1 MSPKSSSPR
10 LEIWAIDGIG
20 EVRPGDDLV
29 GLIIAA
35 KPQLRDGDVLVV
47 TQKVVSKAE
56 AQLVPID
63 PGDPLSKAKIVEGE
77 SVRVLRRRGELIVS
91 ETRHGFVCA
100 NAGVDLSNVSHGWA
114 ALLPEDPDR
123 SARRMRDGLRGKL
136 DVDVAV
142 IISDTFG
149 RPWRR
154 GLTDVAI
161 GCAGIMAI
169 VDLRGTH
176 DSNGYELQVTEVC
189 VVDELASA
197 AEMVMGKSSGLCAAI
212 VRGVD
217 PTWLGPG
224 EVVTEVV
231 RPASEDLFR

>member
-1 MSPKSSSPR
+1 MSPSPR
-10 LEIWAIDGIG
+10 LEIFAVDGIG

-29 GLIIAA
+29 GLLVDA
-35 KPQLRDGDVLVV
+35 KPKLKDGDVLVV

-63 PGDPLSKAKIVEGE
+63 PGDPQSKARIIDGE
-77 SVRVLRRRGELIVS
+77 SVRVLRRRGEMVIS

-100 NAGVDLSNVSHGWA
+100 NAGVDLSNVTAGWA

-123 SARRMRDGLRGKL
+123 SARRLRDGLRGRMS
-136 DVDVAV
+136 VDVAV

-161 GCAGIMAI
+161 GCAGIKPI
-169 VDLRGTH
+169 VDLRGTA
-176 DSNGYELQVTEVC
+176 DANGYELQVTEVC

-197 AEMVMGKSSGLCAAI
+197 AEMVMGKATGLCAAV

-217 PTWLGPG
+217 PTWLGRG
-224 EVVTEVV
+224 EVVAEVV
-231 RPASEDLFR
+231 RPAAEDLFR

>member
-1 MSPKSSSPR
+1 MGPR
-10 LEIWAIDGIG
+10 LEIWAVDGIG
-20 EVRPGDDLV
+20 EVTPGDDLV
-29 GLIIAA
+29 SLIVDA
-35 KPQLRDGDVLVV
+35 KPDLQDGDVLVV

-63 PGDPLSKAKIVEGE
+63 PGDPLSKQKIVEGE
-77 SVRVLRRRGELIVS
+77 SVRILRRRGDLIVA

-100 NAGVDLSNVSHGWA
+100 NAGVDLSNVTAGWA

-123 SARRMRDGLRGKL
+123 SARRLRDGLRGRL

-161 GCAGIMAI
+161 GCAGIRAI
-169 VDLRGTH
+169 VDLRGTK

-189 VVDELASA
+189 VVDELAAA
-197 AEMVMGKSSGLCAAI
+197 AEMVMGKATGLCAAV
-212 VRGVD
+212 VRGID
-217 PTWLGPG
+217 PNWLGRG
-224 EVVTEVV
+224 EVVSEVV
-231 RPASEDLFR
+231 RPAAEDLFR

>member
-1 MSPKSSSPR
+1 MGPR
-10 LEIWAIDGIG
+10 LEIWAVDGIG
-20 EVRPGDDLV
+20 EVTPGDDLIS
-29 GLIIAA
+29 LIADA
-35 KPQLRDGDVLVV
+35 KPDLQDGDVLVV

-63 PGDPLSKAKIVEGE
+63 PGDPLSKQKIVEGE
-77 SVRVLRRRGELIVS
+77 SVRILRRRGELIVA

-100 NAGVDLSNVSHGWA
+100 NAGVDLSNVTAGWA
-114 ALLPEDPDR
+114 ALLPEEPDR
-123 SARRMRDGLRGKL
+123 SARRLRDGLRGRL

-161 GCAGIMAI
+161 GCAGIKPI
-169 VDLRGTH
+169 VDLRGTK

-197 AEMVMGKSSGLCAAI
+197 AEMVMGKATGLCAAV

-217 PTWLGPG
+217 PEWMGRG
-224 EVVTEVV
+224 DVVADVV
-231 RPASEDLFR
+231 RPADEDLFR

>member
-1 MSPKSSSPR
+1 MSPR

-20 EVRPGDDLV
+20 EVTPGDDLV
-29 GLIIAA
+29 SLIVDA
-35 KPQLRDGDVLVV
+35 KPDLQDGDVLVV

-63 PGDPLSKAKIVEGE
+63 PGDPLSKQKIVEGE
-77 SVRVLRRRGELIVS
+77 SVRILRRRGDLIVS

-100 NAGVDLSNVSHGWA
+100 NAGVDLSNVTAGWA
-114 ALLPEDPDR
+114 ALLPEAPDR
-123 SARRMRDGLRGKL
+123 SARRLRDGLRGRL
-136 DVDVAV
+136 DVDLAV

-161 GCAGIMAI
+161 GCAGIRPI
-169 VDLRGTH
+169 VDLRGTK

-197 AEMVMGKSSGLCAAI
+197 AEMVMGKATGLCAAV

-217 PTWLGPG
+217 PNWLGRG
-224 EVVTEVV
+224 EVVSDVV
-231 RPASEDLFR
+231 RAPAEDLFR

>member
-1 MSPKSSSPR
+1 MSPR

-29 GLIIAA
+29 SLLVKAR
-35 KPQLRDGDVLVV
+35 PDLQDGDVLVV

-77 SVRVLRRRGELIVS
+77 SVRILRRRGELIVA

-123 SARRMRDGLRGKL
+123 SARRLRDGLRGKY

-161 GCAGIMAI
+161 GCAGIKPI

-189 VVDELASA
+189 VVDELAAA
-197 AEMVMGKSSGLCAAI
+197 AEMVMGKASGHCAAV

-217 PTWLGPG
+217 PTWLGRG
-224 EVVTEVV
+224 EVVTDVV
-231 RPASEDLFR
+231 RAPAEDLFR